1 MNVLELLDLA
11 KSRGHLDTDSA
22 LAARLGVT
30 KQAVSNWRHG
40 TKTPDPVACEKL
52 AEISGIP
59 LHRVLGI
66 VGEARAISTAEKRVW
81 RKLAA
86 AMFVSL
92 LVAFPAQARANFPTN
107 GHDEGAAERCIMRK
121 VRRFLRAV
129 RTRLARLARPLH
141 GPGHDRPPP
150 VLA

>member
-11 KSRGHLDTDSA
+11 KTGGHLDTDSA

-92 LVAFPAQARANFPTN
+92 LITLPAQARAIFPTN
-107 GHDEGAAERCIMRK
+107 GHDEGAAERCIMRS
-121 VRRFLRAV
+121 LRKAWHALGKALV
-129 RTRLARLARPLH
+129 SLIHRLGDRDAPSPLLA
-141 GPGHDRPPP
+141 
-150 VLA
+150 